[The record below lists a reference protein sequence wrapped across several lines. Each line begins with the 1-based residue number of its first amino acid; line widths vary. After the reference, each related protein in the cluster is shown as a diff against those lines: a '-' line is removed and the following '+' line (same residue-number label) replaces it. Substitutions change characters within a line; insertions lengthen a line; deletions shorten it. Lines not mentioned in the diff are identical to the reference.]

1 MVLLGKLAE
10 GRFDDAALQMKHQV
24 QVRLFLDSVV
34 GERGRPSSSCLPA
47 KSVVVGQVG
56 FSLFLFYFDIL
67 NSVSELDLNVMVF
80 AHQGLQKDRH
90 LCLCWGYLLCGLVEK
105 KTVF

>member
-34 GERGRPSSSCLPA
+34 GERGRSSSSCLPA

-67 NSVSELDLNVMVF
+67 NSVSELDLECD
-80 AHQGLQKDRH
+80 GLCPSRSSKRSAS
-90 LCLCWGYLLCGLVEK
+90 LPLLGLSALWPR
-105 KTVF
+105 